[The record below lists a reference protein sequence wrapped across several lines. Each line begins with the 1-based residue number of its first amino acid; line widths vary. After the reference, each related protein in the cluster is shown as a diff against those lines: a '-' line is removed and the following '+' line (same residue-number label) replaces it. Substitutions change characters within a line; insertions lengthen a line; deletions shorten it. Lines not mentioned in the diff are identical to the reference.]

1 MGHAQIAAFARL
13 ANGGSKAVRAIA
25 GQKTLFS
32 RTIHDMA
39 YDSARDEILVP
50 SHYLMGIV
58 TFRGDATG
66 DTAPVRKIYGPKTQ
80 MLLPDAVAIDP
91 VHGEIFVPNRN
102 RVLVFPRDADGDV
115 APIRILEGPDT
126 GLGAGRITIDPV
138 HDLMIV
144 ASATYGAVQG
154 RDGIR
159 IFERTASGNTKPL
172 RFIKGFGAKDVW
184 LLTVNPANGMIFGV
198 SRPDTPA
205 AEADIS
211 GRYRPDDFVGV
222 WSINDDGDV
231 QPRWTIGGPNLYLKD
246 ARGIAIDVKN
256 KNVMVSDKTLNAVL
270 TFNVPEAFQ

>member
-1 MGHAQIAAFARL
+1 M
-13 ANGGSKAVRAIA
+13 
-25 GQKTLFS
+25 
-32 RTIHDMA
+32 RTIGPWTLALLALATPGWAADIYRWTDGAGNVHYSNMDA
-39 YDSARDEILVP
+39 EGDDAASVARDAPVAPPDEEASLN
-50 SHYLMGIV
+50 
-58 TFRGDATG
+58 DATG

-205 AEADIS
+205 AEGDIS

-270 TFNVPEAFQ
+270 TFNVP